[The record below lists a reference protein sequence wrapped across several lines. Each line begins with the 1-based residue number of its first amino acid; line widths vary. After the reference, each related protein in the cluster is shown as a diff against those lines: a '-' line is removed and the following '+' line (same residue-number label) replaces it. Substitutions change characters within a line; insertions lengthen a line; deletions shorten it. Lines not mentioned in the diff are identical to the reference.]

1 MCSPLVQA
9 FSMARRGEPF
19 GGGLGEIDIIYALNN
34 SFALVAAGAVRVRW
48 IGRKVG
54 VAMRDPNSRS

>member
-1 MCSPLVQA
+1 MNETGIQISIHGTPPCPA
-9 FSMARRGEPF
+9 FSMSQG
-19 GGGLGEIDIIYALNN
+19 IYALNN